1 MSPSSRRLLDQV
13 AVISDVHG
21 NVSALTAVLDDIEA
35 RGIERVINLGDVVG
49 KGPRGAQSIKL
60 SRERCEVTVRG
71 NWDTVIARNAEL
83 PFEHG
88 QWVRDELDDDEIG
101 STEKIIKTIAAAP
114 DGTSWVVGTELNL
127 VNRLR
132 QQFPKQRIAFLEK
145 NVCYC
150 TTMNRIDLP
159 HLVWALESL
168 VDGRVVNPIRVDS
181 DVAHWSRIALDQ
193 MLALPGETAKD

>member
-1 MSPSSRRLLDQV
+1 M
-13 AVISDVHG
+13 A
-21 NVSALTAVLDDIEA
+21 
-35 RGIERVINLGDVVG
+35 
-49 KGPRGAQSIKL
+49 
-60 SRERCEVTVRG
+60 
-71 NWDTVIARNAEL
+71 
-83 PFEHG
+83 
-88 QWVRDELDDDEIG
+88 DEIG
-101 STEKIIKTIAAAP
+101 STEKIIKTIGAAP

-132 QQFPKQRIAFLEK
+132 EMYPNQKIAFLEK

-150 TTMNRIDLP
+150 STMNRIDLP

-168 VDGRVVNPIRVDS
+168 VDGRVVNPIRVDP